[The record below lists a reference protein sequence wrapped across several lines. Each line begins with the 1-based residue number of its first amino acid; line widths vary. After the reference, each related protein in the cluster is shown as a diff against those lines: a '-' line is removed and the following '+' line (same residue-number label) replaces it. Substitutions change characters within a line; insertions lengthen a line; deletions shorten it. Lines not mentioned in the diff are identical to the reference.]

1 MNRKRRRKKRKQNN
15 NGTSIVFFV
24 VIIVCLCVGVKVM
37 TLKKQN
43 EELAMKQE
51 TLEKQIK
58 QEEERTKEL
67 EELEKYIKTKKYV
80 EEIAKEKLGLVYPDE
95 ILIEPEKE

>member
-24 VIIVCLCVGVKVM
+24 VIVVCLCVGVKVM

-67 EELEKYIKTKKYV
+67 EELEKYMKTKKYV